1 MADFLNAF
9 EAFLSADTTD
19 KDPTSMEPE
28 IPAFKSPPD
37 KSEDSESKNKDEIES
52 KVPLAELS
60 VVPSVSVKPIVPPIK
75 LRTSPPPP
83 PPIPMIPIKPVK
95 GKVYP
100 PTYPPADRPG
110 RNTNQLLFIKR
121 NIMGPLWNHRYSRLC
136 IVTIWTFSIVTN
148 VFLNPFLL
156 LSHILGGKINY
167 WQIIL
172 IW

>member
-136 IVTIWTFSIVTN
+136 IVVI
-148 VFLNPFLL
+148 
-156 LSHILGGKINY
+156 
-167 WQIIL
+167 
-172 IW
+172 